1 MFALVDC
8 NNFYASCER
17 VFQPHLNQ
25 QPIVVLSNNDGCVIA
40 RSNEAKALGIP
51 MGAPAF
57 EYQELFDTHHVH
69 VFSAN
74 FALYGDMSHRVMQ
87 TLSSFCPDIEIYS
100 IDEAFL
106 DLKTFP
112 SDTLKEY
119 NQKIFQT
126 VRQYTGIP
134 ISIGIAPTKSLA
146 KVANKIAKKFPTQTG
161 GVFLLQTEAQIH
173 KALKWLPVEDIWGIG
188 RQHTKRLKRYNIHT
202 AYDFIK
208 CHDEWIHKQFSVV
221 ELRIKKELCGTA
233 MFEMELPSN
242 KQSIATTRTFEKN
255 YTEFSD
261 IKERVVTF
269 AAHSAAKLRKEKQC
283 CKALNLFLHTN
294 VHRSDQ
300 AQYSSSV
307 TIKLPYSTNS
317 SMELAHFAVQA
328 LQQIYKKGYAYKRGG
343 VTLMQFTPE
352 ENQQLTLFEKR
363 NDKHIPVMLAVDA
376 LNKKLGTSK
385 VKLAAQDPGRQW
397 KMRQEKVS
405 PRYTSNI
412 HEIISIICKA

>member
-1 MFALVDC
+1 MYALVDC

-17 VFQPHLNQ
+17 VFRPDLNQ

-57 EYQELFDTHHVH
+57 EYQELFDQHRVQ

-74 FALYGDMSHRVMQ
+74 FALYGDMSQRVMH
-87 TLSSFCPDIEIYS
+87 TLSYYCPEIEIYS

-106 DLKTFP
+106 DL
-112 SDTLKEY
+112 SDYPKETLKEY
-119 NQKIFQT
+119 ATVIFDT
-126 VRQYTGIP
+126 VRRHTGIP

-161 GVFLLQTEAQIH
+161 GVFVLQTEAQIH

-188 RQHTKRLKRYNIHT
+188 RQHTKKLHRHHICT
-202 AYDFIK
+202 AYDFVQ

-221 ELRIKKELCGTA
+221 ELRIKKELCGIPV
-233 MFEMELPSN
+233 LPLDTPSL

-255 YTEFSD
+255 YTDFES

-269 AAHSAAKLRKEKQC
+269 AAHSAAKLRKEQQC
-283 CKALNLFLHTN
+283 CKSLHLFLHTN
-294 VHRSDQ
+294 VHRKDL

-307 TIKLPYSTNS
+307 TIQLPYATNS
-317 SMELAHFAVQA
+317 SMELAHFAVKA
-328 LQQIYKKGYAYKRGG
+328 LQQIYREGYAYKRAG
-343 VTLMQFTPE
+343 VMLSQFTPE
-352 ENQQLTLFEKR
+352 SQQQLTLFESR
-363 NDKHIPVMLAVDA
+363 NEKHIPVLLAVDA
-376 LNKKLGTSK
+376 LNKKLGSNK

-405 PRYTSNI
+405 PRYTSHLN
-412 HEIISIICKA
+412 EIISVICK